1 MLAVQKEE
9 EAPAEVSAVDQTVSK
24 VESLA
29 QKMAQ
34 ADNVTA
40 SEGEKLGASPESIS
54 SVPAVGTLSDNP
66 GGGKRYLL
74 IFLIVLL
81 ILGLIGGGVY
91 IYRRTL
97 SQKEAAPEVT
107 PTPELQV
114 EESPEA
120 SPAAASG
127 EAAAALDRA
136 DLAVEILNGSG
147 IAGLAG
153 EASSYLEGL
162 GYTDVK
168 TGNAGSYDYE
178 QTEIAIKQ
186 EKQAYLSLLISD
198 LEEEYSLA
206 EKTSVL
212 DADSD
217 FDVVITLGKE

>member
-120 SPAAASG
+120 SPAAA
-127 EAAAALDRA
+127 LDRA

>member
-107 PTPELQV
+107 PTPEFQV

-120 SPAAASG
+120 SP
-127 EAAAALDRA
+127 AAALDRA

-153 EASSYLEGL
+153 EASAYLESV

>member
-120 SPAAASG
+120 SPAAA
-127 EAAAALDRA
+127 LDRA

-153 EASSYLEGL
+153 EASAYLESV

-206 EKTSVL
+206 EETSVL